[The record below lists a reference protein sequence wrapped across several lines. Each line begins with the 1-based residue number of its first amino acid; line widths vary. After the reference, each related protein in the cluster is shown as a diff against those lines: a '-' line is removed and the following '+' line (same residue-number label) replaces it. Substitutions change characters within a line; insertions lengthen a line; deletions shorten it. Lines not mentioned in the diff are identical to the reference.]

1 MDTDYATDVRKRL
14 GADISYGCIWQIEY
28 ARATARVTTAQK
40 DDYKHAFGNQT
51 ALDDRFISI
60 PEICFCV

>member
-28 ARATARVTTAQK
+28 ARATARVISAQK
-40 DDYKHAFGNQT
+40 DVFKHVLGNQSV
-51 ALDDRFISI
+51 LDDRFSLI